1 MSIMAIVKNSEGKIV
16 KVMQTNKKP
25 GSKMFGYCG
34 QDLKNGVFAVYV
46 DSIGIC
52 SVEKSNEPETV
63 VITGVLVKAG
73 KIRQTILSD
82 FTNSKKLAVMVE
94 SAEDK
99 RVLEVLEVPVNTQTI
114 DLIMECLEL
123 NNANG
128 KFGVCIRN
136 VNDNIE
142 KLATIGNKVL
152 SFPADRLEEIAE
164 EYHATGSNNGN
175 FSEYLLSGNIKDI
188 IDRFRAKKNDVY
200 IKLEPFKTKRAW
212 ELKTTLKYT
221 NKGKKSGASNTNFLY
236 HEKIKK

>member
-1 MSIMAIVKNSEGKIV
+1 MKKEFIEKMRTKLISQRNEILESLAKKSEEYKGLVNAVETGDVCDIASDAIDRTMLDSL
-16 KVMQTNKKP
+16 
-25 GSKMFGYCG
+25 G
-34 QDLKNGVFAVYV
+34 QQD
-46 DSIGIC
+46 
-52 SVEKSNEPETV
+52 
-63 VITGVLVKAG
+63 
-73 KIRQTILSD
+73 
-82 FTNSKKLAVMVE
+82 
-94 SAEDK
+94 AE
-99 RVLEVLEVPVNTQTI
+99 RLT
-114 DLIMECLEL
+114 LI
-123 NNANG
+123 NNALTRIAQG
-128 KFGVCIRN
+128 KYGVCIRN

-188 IDRFRAKKNDVY
+188 IDRFRAKRNDVY

-221 NKGKKSGASNTNFLY
+221 NKGKKSSASNTNFLY

>member
-1 MSIMAIVKNSEGKIV
+1 MAIVKNSEGKIV

-25 GSKMFGYCG
+25 GSKMYGYCG
-34 QDLKNGVFAVYV
+34 QDLKNGVCAVYV

-52 SVEKSNEPETV
+52 SVEKTCEPETV
-63 VITGVLVKAG
+63 VITGILVKVE
-73 KIRQTILSD
+73 KMKTDILKD
-82 FTNSKKLAVMVE
+82 FTDNKKLAVMIE
-94 SAEDK
+94 SEEDK
-99 RVLEVLEVPVNTQTI
+99 RVLEVLEIPVNTKTI
-114 DLIMECLEL
+114 DLIMECVEL

-128 KFGVCIRN
+128 KFGVCVRN
-136 VNDNIE
+136 VNDNIV

-152 SFPADRLEEIAE
+152 SFPAERLEEIAA

-200 IKLEPFKTKRAW
+200 IKLEPFKVERRW

-221 NKGKKSGASNTNFLY
+221 NKGKKSSASNTNFLY

>member
-1 MSIMAIVKNSEGKIV
+1 MAIVKNSEGKIV

-25 GSKMFGYCG
+25 GSTMHGYCG

-73 KIRQTILSD
+73 KIRKTILSD

-94 SAEDK
+94 NAEDK
-99 RVLEVLEVPVNTQTI
+99 RVLEVLEVPVNTKTI
-114 DLIMECLEL
+114 DIIMECVEL
-123 NNANG
+123 NNTNG
-128 KFGVCIRN
+128 KFGVCVRN
-136 VNDNIE
+136 VNDNIV

-152 SFPADRLEEIAE
+152 SFPAERLEEIAA

-188 IDRFRAKKNDVY
+188 TDRFRAKKNDVY
-200 IKLEPFKTKRAW
+200 IKLDAFNAPRRW

-221 NKGKKSGASNTNFLY
+221 NKGKKSSASNTNFLY

>member
-1 MSIMAIVKNSEGKIV
+1 MAIVKNSEGKIV
-16 KVMQTNKKP
+16 KVMQTNKKQ
-25 GSKMFGYCG
+25 GSVMYGYCG
-34 QDLKNGVFAVYV
+34 QDFKNGVCAVYV
-46 DSIGIC
+46 PTIGIC
-52 SVEKSNEPETV
+52 SVGKTSEPETV

-73 KIRQTILSD
+73 KMKNEILKD
-82 FTNSKKLAVMVE
+82 FTDNKKLAVMIE
-94 SAEDK
+94 SEEDK
-99 RVLEVLEVPVNTQTI
+99 RVLEVLEIPVNTKTI
-114 DLIMECLEL
+114 DLIMECVEL

-128 KFGVCIRN
+128 KFGVCVRN
-136 VNDNIE
+136 VNDNIT

-164 EYHATGSNNGN
+164 EYHSTGSNNGN

-200 IKLEPFKTKRAW
+200 IKLEPFKVERRW

-221 NKGKKSGASNTNFLY
+221 NKGKKSSASNTNFLY

>member
-1 MSIMAIVKNSEGKIV
+1 MAIIKNAEGKIV
-16 KVMQTNKKP
+16 KVMQTNKKS
-25 GSKMFGYCG
+25 GSKMYGYCG
-34 QDLKNGVFAVYV
+34 QDFKNGVCAVYV

-52 SVEKSNEPETV
+52 SVEKTCEPETV
-63 VITGVLVKAG
+63 VITGILVKVE
-73 KIRQTILSD
+73 KMKKNILED
-82 FTNSKKLAVMVE
+82 FTDNKKLAVMIE
-94 SAEDK
+94 SEENK
-99 RVLEVLEVPVNTQTI
+99 RVLEVLEIPVNTKTI
-114 DLIMECLEL
+114 DIIMECVEL

-128 KFGVCIRN
+128 KFGVCVRN
-136 VNDNIE
+136 VNDNIT

-152 SFPADRLEEIAE
+152 SFPAERLEEIAA

-200 IKLEPFKTKRAW
+200 IKLEPFKVERRW

-221 NKGKKSGASNTNFLY
+221 NKGKKSSASNTNFLY

>member
-1 MSIMAIVKNSEGKIV
+1 MY
-16 KVMQTNKKP
+16 
-25 GSKMFGYCG
+25 GYCG
-34 QDLKNGVFAVYV
+34 QDFKNGVCAVYV

-52 SVEKSNEPETV
+52 CVEKTCEPETV
-63 VITGVLVKAG
+63 IITGILVKVE
-73 KIRQTILSD
+73 KMKKNILKD
-82 FTNSKKLAVMVE
+82 FTDNKKLAVMIE
-94 SAEDK
+94 SEEDK
-99 RVLEVLEVPVNTQTI
+99 RVLEVLEIPVNTKTI
-114 DLIMECLEL
+114 DLIMECVEL

-128 KFGVCIRN
+128 KFGVCVRN
-136 VNDNIE
+136 VNDNIV

-188 IDRFRAKKNDVY
+188 IDRFRAKRNDVY
-200 IKLEPFKTKRAW
+200 IKLDPFKVERRW

-221 NKGKKSGASNTNFLY
+221 NKGKKSSASNTNFLY

>member
-1 MSIMAIVKNSEGKIV
+1 MAIIKNSEGKIV

-25 GSKMFGYCG
+25 GSKMYGYCG
-34 QDLKNGVFAVYV
+34 QDFKNGVCAVYV

-52 SVEKSNEPETV
+52 SVEKTCEPETV
-63 VITGVLVKAG
+63 VITGILVKVE
-73 KIRQTILSD
+73 KMKKNILED
-82 FTNSKKLAVMVE
+82 FTDNKKLAVMIE
-94 SAEDK
+94 NEEDK
-99 RVLEVLEVPVNTQTI
+99 RVLEVLEIPVNTKTI
-114 DLIMECLEL
+114 DIIMECVEL

-128 KFGVCIRN
+128 KFGVCVRN
-136 VNDNIE
+136 VNDNIT

-152 SFPADRLEEIAE
+152 SFPAERLEEIAA

-200 IKLEPFKTKRAW
+200 IKLEPFKVERRW

-221 NKGKKSGASNTNFLY
+221 NKGKKSSASNTNFLY

>member
-1 MSIMAIVKNSEGKIV
+1 MAIIKNSEGKIV

-25 GSKMFGYCG
+25 GSKMYGYCG

-63 VITGVLVKAG
+63 VITGILVKTE
-73 KIRQTILSD
+73 KMKKNILED
-82 FTNSKKLAVMVE
+82 FTNNKKLAVMIE
-94 SAEDK
+94 SEEDK
-99 RVLEVLEVPVNTQTI
+99 GVLEVLEIPVNTKTI
-114 DLIMECLEL
+114 DIIMECVEL

-128 KFGVCIRN
+128 KFGVCVRN
-136 VNDNIE
+136 VNDNIA

-152 SFPADRLEEIAE
+152 SFPAERLEEIAA

-200 IKLEPFKTKRAW
+200 IKLDPFKVERRW

-221 NKGKKSGASNTNFLY
+221 NKGKKSSASNTNFLY

>member
-1 MSIMAIVKNSEGKIV
+1 MAIVKNSEGKIV
-16 KVMQTNKKP
+16 KVMQTNKKK
-25 GSKMFGYCG
+25 GSTMYGYCG
-34 QDLKNGVFAVYV
+34 QDFKNGVCAVYV

-52 SVEKSNEPETV
+52 SVEKTCEPETV
-63 VITGVLVKAG
+63 VITGVLVKVE
-73 KIRQTILSD
+73 KMKKDILKD
-82 FTNSKKLAVMVE
+82 FTDNKKLAVMIE
-94 SAEDK
+94 SEDDK
-99 RVLEVLEVPVNTQTI
+99 RVLEVLEIPVNTKTI
-114 DLIMECLEL
+114 DLIMECVEL

-128 KFGVCIRN
+128 KFGVCVRN

-152 SFPADRLEEIAE
+152 SFPAERLEGIAA

-200 IKLEPFKTKRAW
+200 IKLEPFKVERRW

-221 NKGKKSGASNTNFLY
+221 NKGKKSSASNTNFLY

>member
-1 MSIMAIVKNSEGKIV
+1 MAIVKNSEGKIL

-25 GSKMFGYCG
+25 GSKMYGYCG
-34 QDLKNGVFAVYV
+34 QVLKNGVCAVYV

-52 SVEKSNEPETV
+52 SVEKTCEPETV
-63 VITGVLVKAG
+63 VITGILVKVE
-73 KIRQTILSD
+73 KMKKEILKD
-82 FTNSKKLAVMVE
+82 FTDNKKLAVMIE
-94 SAEDK
+94 SEEDK
-99 RVLEVLEVPVNTQTI
+99 RVLEVLEIPVNTKTI
-114 DLIMECLEL
+114 DLIMECVEL

-128 KFGVCIRN
+128 KFGVCVRN
-136 VNDNIE
+136 VNDNIT

-164 EYHATGSNNGN
+164 EYHSTGSNNGN
-175 FSEYLLSGNIKDI
+175 FSEYLLSGNEKDI

-221 NKGKKSGASNTNFLY
+221 NKGKKSSASNTNFLY
-236 HEKIKK
+236 HETIKK

>member
-1 MSIMAIVKNSEGKIV
+1 MAIVKNSEGKIV

-25 GSKMFGYCG
+25 GSKMYGYCG
-34 QDLKNGVFAVYV
+34 QVLKNGVCAVYV

-52 SVEKSNEPETV
+52 SVEKTCEPETV
-63 VITGVLVKAG
+63 VITGILVKVE
-73 KIRQTILSD
+73 KMKKEILKD
-82 FTNSKKLAVMVE
+82 FTDNKKLAVMIE
-94 SAEDK
+94 SEEDK
-99 RVLEVLEVPVNTQTI
+99 RVLEVLEIPVNTKTI
-114 DLIMECLEL
+114 DLIMECVEL

-128 KFGVCIRN
+128 KFGVCVRN
-136 VNDNIE
+136 VNDNIA

-164 EYHATGSNNGN
+164 EYHSTGSNNGN

-221 NKGKKSGASNTNFLY
+221 NKGKKSSASNTNFLY
-236 HEKIKK
+236 NETIKK

>member
-1 MSIMAIVKNSEGKIV
+1 MAIVKNVNGEVV

-25 GSKMFGYCG
+25 GSKMYGYCG
-34 QDLKNGVFAVYV
+34 QDLKNGVCAVYV

-52 SVEKSNEPETV
+52 AVEKTCEPETV
-63 VITGVLVKAG
+63 VITGILVKVE
-73 KIRQTILSD
+73 KMKKDILKD
-82 FTNSKKLAVMVE
+82 FTNNKKLAVMIE
-94 SAEDK
+94 SEEDK
-99 RVLEVLEVPVNTQTI
+99 RVLEILEIPVNTKTI

-128 KFGVCIRN
+128 KFGVCVRN
-136 VNDNIE
+136 VNDDIA

-152 SFPADRLEEIAE
+152 SFPADRLEEIAA

-175 FSEYLLSGNIKDI
+175 FSEYLLSGNIKNI
-188 IDRFRAKKNDVY
+188 IDRFRAKKIDVY

-221 NKGKKSGASNTNFLY
+221 NKGKKSSASSTNFLY